1 MLWHQMPVV
10 VIIRKTVCNCKSDA
24 CAHHIV
30 EKVLVILVIHAG
42 SLEQPIRFSAS
53 EIQRPKLLDDT
64 PGPSSIHPAIL
75 AGLFGVGALNIAYAD
90 GDQVRITPK
99 IIMWIIFQCT
109 LH

>member
-1 MLWHQMPVV
+1 MASL
-10 VIIRKTVCNCKSDA
+10 RRLAKTASA
-24 CAHHIV
+24 WR
-30 EKVLVILVIHAG
+30 VLTASRASPRGQPRRLPHR

-90 GDQVRITPK
+90 GDQVRIPPK
-99 IIMWIIFQCT
+99 IITWIIFRCT